1 MNQKK
6 MAEYAYQKVPFYN
19 NLCDKPVTTWEDYPI
34 IDKKMVLEN
43 KDSLFSPEYMM
54 QYLNGQLERVVTSGS
69 TGECLE
75 IFWEKGQNIK
85 SLIPLWK
92 RRKEYYGILP
102 NDKRCY
108 FFSNKIYNGKDMDF
122 EETETGLGFNKL
134 NLTEEK
140 IIKIYN
146 RIVEFSP
153 TWMIVQP
160 SVILLFI
167 NILSKKKI
175 KQQLS
180 LKYIELT
187 GERVTLQT
195 KNTVKK
201 FFDCKVASQYG
212 CYEINSIAYECPCG
226 NMHIVSENVFIESVG
241 QNELCVTSLHNKVM
255 PFVRYK
261 LGDRGQILTDKKCL
275 CGSRE
280 PVVELNMARD
290 NDWIYNSDG
299 TRCHSDLFYNVVS
312 KINFKLEQVVMQYQI
327 VQIDYNVF
335 EVYLVVENDCEKKLI
350 EELFVTYYEKYQAKS
365 TFKFFFLDCLY
376 PSEKTGKLAWFI
388 SKVKGRG
395 SMS

>member
-146 RIVEFSP
+146 RIVE
-153 TWMIVQP
+153 
-160 SVILLFI
+160 
-167 NILSKKKI
+167 
-175 KQQLS
+175 
-180 LKYIELT
+180 
-187 GERVTLQT
+187 
-195 KNTVKK
+195 
-201 FFDCKVASQYG
+201 
-212 CYEINSIAYECPCG
+212 
-226 NMHIVSENVFIESVG
+226 
-241 QNELCVTSLHNKVM
+241 
-255 PFVRYK
+255 
-261 LGDRGQILTDKKCL
+261 LG
-275 CGSRE
+275 
-280 PVVELNMARD
+280 
-290 NDWIYNSDG
+290 
-299 TRCHSDLFYNVVS
+299 
-312 KINFKLEQVVMQYQI
+312 
-327 VQIDYNVF
+327 
-335 EVYLVVENDCEKKLI
+335 
-350 EELFVTYYEKYQAKS
+350 
-365 TFKFFFLDCLY
+365 
-376 PSEKTGKLAWFI
+376 
-388 SKVKGRG
+388 
-395 SMS
+395 